1 MGRRVDGMEEERECC
16 ALLQPPS
23 EHCSAVLFAW
33 DESTSLPGFRAP
45 TRPYRARGTGRREPW
60 ERGWGRVGL
69 KLP

>member
-1 MGRRVDGMEEERECC
+1 MEEERECC
-16 ALLQPPS
+16 ALLLPPS
-23 EHCSAVLFAW
+23 KHCAAVLFAW
-33 DESTSLPGFRAP
+33 DESTSLPEFRAP